1 MMDVDHDSDVQSRG
15 GELKIKGQAEA
26 GKRKSQWDEED
37 HDEPMPDKSDLAKR
51 ESELKEKALRNKVV
65 RTRKLSSGGGVGSSQ

>member
-1 MMDVDHDSDVQSRG
+1 MDVDDADSQG
-15 GELKIKGQAEA
+15 GEGELKIKGQAEA
-26 GKRKSQWDEED
+26 AKRRGKWDDDD

-65 RTRKLSSGGGVGSSQ
+65 RTRKSSTGGGLGSSQ